1 MNPVEPDNVSE
12 QCEKI
17 IAIHPTG
24 PYLDI
29 NDACLD
35 DYSHSRQCL
44 IGMEEWSQQCI
55 RVNAEK
61 AEQRRKGLLFLSHLK
76 DCARDPTRAN
86 GLRTLE
92 GLAQESCI
100 YDIK

>member
-1 MNPVEPDNVSE
+1 MNPVEPSNVSE
-12 QCEKI
+12 ECEKI
-17 IAIHPTG
+17 IARYPTG

-35 DYSHSRQCL
+35 DYHHSGQC
-44 IGMEEWSQQCI
+44 IVGMEEWSQPCI
-55 RVNAEK
+55 RVDAEK
-61 AEQRRKGLLFLSHLK
+61 AEQRRNRLLFLSHLK
-76 DCARDPTRAN
+76 DCARDPARAN

-100 YDIK
+100 YDTK